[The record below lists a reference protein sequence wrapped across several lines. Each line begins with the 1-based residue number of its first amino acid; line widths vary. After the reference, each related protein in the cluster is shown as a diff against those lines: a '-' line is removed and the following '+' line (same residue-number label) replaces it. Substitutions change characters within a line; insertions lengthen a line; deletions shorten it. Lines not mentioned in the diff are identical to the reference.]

1 MLKKVKSNMEKY
13 IYHTIVPSY
22 NDSSWHDECYTFGY
36 LDGYFDE
43 DVYIEY
49 IVDTMNNDEKIMV
62 YKAGF
67 EKGSFDKKRDNIY
80 ESKSLKNEKI
90 EWLKKLALHDSLNN
104 VESRNLKEDSLNIYN
119 HYREG
124 TFSLKKMDFINDS
137 SIKKAKR

>member
-1 MLKKVKSNMEKY
+1 MLKKVKNNMEKY

-22 NDSSWHDECYTFGY
+22 NDSAWHDECYTFGY

-124 TFSLKKMDFINDS
+124 TFSLNKMDFINDS
-137 SIKKAKR
+137 SMKKSK